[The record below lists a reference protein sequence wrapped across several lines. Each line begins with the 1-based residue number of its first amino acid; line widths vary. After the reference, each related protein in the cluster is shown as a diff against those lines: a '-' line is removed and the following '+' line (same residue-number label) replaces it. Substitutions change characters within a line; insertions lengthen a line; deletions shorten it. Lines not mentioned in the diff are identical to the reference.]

1 MGGLLQEDE
10 TLDQAAKRILVK
22 LTGMTDVYLE
32 ELKVFSDV
40 ARDPVERTISVTY
53 FALINIHNYEHQ
65 ITHEYEARWFPISR
79 LPGLLF
85 DKRNFRRM
93 ILASGLLI
101 KLWEKDRSG
110 SKKGA
115 YFYQL
120 DEERYREK
128 FTSILN
134 LTPNSK
140 ELIG

>member
-1 MGGLLQEDE
+1 MFE
-10 TLDQAAKRILVK
+10 TQLDK
-22 LTGMTDVYLE
+22 G
-32 ELKVFSDV
+32 
-40 ARDPVERTISVTY
+40 
-53 FALINIHNYEHQ
+53 
-65 ITHEYEARWFPISR
+65 
-79 LPGLLF
+79 
-85 DKRNFRRM
+85 NFRRM